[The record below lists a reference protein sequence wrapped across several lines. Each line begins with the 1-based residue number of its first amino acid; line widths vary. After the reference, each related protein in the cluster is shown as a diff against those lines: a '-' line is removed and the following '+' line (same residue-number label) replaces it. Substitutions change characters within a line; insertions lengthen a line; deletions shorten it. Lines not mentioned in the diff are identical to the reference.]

1 MIIAIKKKLL
11 NLLNSIGYKIGIF
24 IYGKITNS
32 IKADKN
38 NLIEILNSKINSS
51 LYTIFKIKDCRIYT
65 DTVTDTAF
73 ILKNNIVDGPS
84 FQHREGKNADV
95 LKNIVMIKGTPRLK
109 KKIKGAVFSLLTGG
123 GGNSNYWHWLFDVL
137 PRINILENKIDL
149 QSIDYF
155 LFPDLKEKFQK
166 ETLDLINIPQHKR
179 ISSKIFRHI
188 HADMAL
194 AVDHPYIFKNYP
206 TEEIQN
212 IPKWILNDLRKK
224 FLNKEISKNY
234 PKKIYIDRSDSK
246 SNHRD
251 LRKVTNEDEIVDY
264 LKKEGFSIIRLGDLN
279 FIDQVNLFNNAS
291 QIIGLHG
298 AGFANLVFCKPN
310 TFVLE
315 LKSITAGNVIGN
327 LARNQSIN
335 FHEIAR
341 EPLSEDNNQQGLIKV
356 PIKLIKEK
364 INTLKNLTT
373 SV

>member
-1 MIIAIKKKLL
+1 MVV
-11 NLLNSIGYKIGIF
+11 
-24 IYGKITNS
+24 
-32 IKADKN
+32 
-38 NLIEILNSKINSS
+38 IL
-51 LYTIFKIKDCRIYT
+51 
-65 DTVTDTAF
+65 
-73 ILKNNIVDGPS
+73 
-84 FQHREGKNADV
+84 
-95 LKNIVMIKGTPRLK
+95 
-109 KKIKGAVFSLLTGG
+109 
-123 GGNSNYWHWLFDVL
+123 
-137 PRINILENKIDL
+137 ILENKIDL

-155 LFPDLKEKFQK
+155 LFPDLKEKFQE

-179 ISSKIFRHI
+179 ISSKVFRHI

-194 AVDHPYIFKNYP
+194 AVDHPYIFKNCP

-212 IPKWILNDLRKK
+212 IPKWILNDLRNK
-224 FLNKEISKNY
+224 FLNKKPPKNY

-251 LRKVTNEDEIVDY
+251 LRKVTNEDEILDF

-315 LKSITAGNVIGN
+315 FKSITAGNVIGN

-335 FHEIAR
+335 FHEIAIK
-341 EPLSEDNNQQGLIKV
+341 PLSEDNNQQGLISV
-356 PIKLIKEK
+356 PIDEIRKKL
-364 INTLKNLTT
+364 T
-373 SV
+373 

>member
-38 NLIEILNSKINSS
+38 NLIEIFNSKINSS

-84 FQHREGKNADV
+84 FQHRKGKNADV
-95 LKNIVMIKGTPRLK
+95 VKNIVMTKGTPRLK
-109 KKIKGAVFSLLTGG
+109 KKIKGTVFSLLTGG

-137 PRINILENKIDL
+137 PRINILENKINL

-155 LFPDLKEKFQK
+155 LFPDLKEKFQE

-179 ISSKIFRHI
+179 ISSKVFRHI

-194 AVDHPYIFKNYP
+194 AVDHPYIFKNCP

-212 IPKWILNDLRKK
+212 IPKWILNDLRNK
-224 FLNKEISKNY
+224 FLNKKPPKNY

-251 LRKVTNEDEIVDY
+251 LRKVTNEDEILDF

-279 FIDQVNLFNNAS
+279 FIDQVNLFHNAS

-315 LKSITAGNVIGN
+315 FKSITAGNVIGN

-335 FHEIAR
+335 FHEIAIK
-341 EPLSEDNNQQGLIKV
+341 PLSEDNNQQGLISV
-356 PIKLIKEK
+356 PIDEIRKKL
-364 INTLKNLTT
+364 T
-373 SV
+373 